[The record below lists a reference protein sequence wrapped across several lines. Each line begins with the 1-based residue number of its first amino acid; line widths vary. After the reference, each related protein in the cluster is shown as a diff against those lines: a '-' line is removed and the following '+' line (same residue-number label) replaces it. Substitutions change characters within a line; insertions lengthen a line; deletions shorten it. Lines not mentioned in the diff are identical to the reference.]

1 MNMLEDRLRTALRD
15 TGAEITPQSVPPLR
29 LDGARPRA
37 GRAAPAGRRRWAAW
51 LAPLAAAASVAAVFA
66 ASLAVSGAFRGHQ
79 RAGGVAAAGRDAVPA
94 GVPPY
99 YVQLIGSPLAG
110 HAVVRAT
117 ATGAVLATVKPLI
130 PHGIFTFV
138 SAAANDRTFVLSA
151 QRFWAIAP
159 GNRGM
164 AAEKRDSTTPAKFF
178 LLRIDPATHRAML
191 TPLHLPERLQ
201 TGQLAGIALSPDA
214 SKLALDLRQSIQV
227 ITLATGARREWAWP
241 GAGWVGNFKPFGQV
255 LSWTADGRT
264 LEFQQWGEKY
274 GTTAHIRLLDT
285 TAPGND
291 LRSSRLIATFPN
303 AYRVLTLDAGA
314 NTLVTPDGT
323 KVVTPTIV
331 QTQRGKT
338 YPTRLEISEFSTRT
352 GKIVRTLDRFRFSQP
367 GPYQNVL
374 WTDATGG
381 TLIVSDPR
389 GRARASVIGVL
400 SGGKFIP
407 LPGAPQGDQIA
418 W

>member
-1 MNMLEDRLRTALRD
+1 VTA
-15 TGAEITPQSVPPLR
+15 V
-29 LDGARPRA
+29 
-37 GRAAPAGRRRWAAW
+37 
-51 LAPLAAAASVAAVFA
+51 VA
-66 ASLAVSGAFRGHQ
+66 ASLAVSSAFHGSY
-79 RAGGVAAAGRDAVPA
+79 RAGGAAARRAAVPA

-99 YVQLIGSPLAG
+99 YVQLIGLPFAA
-110 HAVVRAT
+110 HAVVRAS
-117 ATGAVLATVKPLI
+117 ATGAVVATIKPLI

-138 SAAANDRTFVLSA
+138 SAAADDHTFVLSA

-164 AAEKRDSTTPAKFF
+164 AAEKRDNTTPAQFF
-178 LLRIDPATHRAML
+178 LLRIDPATGNARL
-191 TPLHLPERLQ
+191 TRLHLLGRLQ
-201 TGQLAGIALSPDA
+201 TGRLAGLALSPDA

-241 GAGWVGNFKPFGQV
+241 GGGWVGNFKPSGQV

-264 LEFQQWGEKY
+264 LEFQQWGGKHDS
-274 GTTAHIRLLDT
+274 TAHIRLLDT
-285 TAPGND
+285 TAPGSD
-291 LRSSRLIATFPN
+291 LRSSRLIATFQN
-303 AYRVLTLDAGA
+303 TGGVLTLGVAG

-323 KVVTPTIV
+323 KVVVPTMV
-331 QTQRGKT
+331 QTRRGKT

-352 GKIVRTLDRFRFSQP
+352 CAIVHTLDRFHFPQP

-374 WTDATGG
+374 WTDATGS

-389 GRARASVIGVL
+389 GKAGASVIGVVTER
-400 SGGKFIP
+400 GFTR
-407 LPGAPQGDQIA
+407 LPGAPQGNQIA